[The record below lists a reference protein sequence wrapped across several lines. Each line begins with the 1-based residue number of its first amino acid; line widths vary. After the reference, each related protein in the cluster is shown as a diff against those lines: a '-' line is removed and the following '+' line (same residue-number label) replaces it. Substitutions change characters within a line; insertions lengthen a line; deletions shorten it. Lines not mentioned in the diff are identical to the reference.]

1 MKIRF
6 ANNIEGITGDSDI
19 STEEV
24 SGPIGIERVAKLSKD
39 AIEIAT
45 DIFKT
50 HPEFKQVTLDTMTD
64 EERVLIELSKTKAE
78 LS

>member
-19 STEEV
+19 SLEEV
-24 SGPIGIERVAKLSKD
+24 SDTKDIERVAKLSKY

>member
-19 STEEV
+19 SLEEV
-24 SGPIGIERVAKLSKD
+24 SDTKDIERVAKLSKD
-39 AIEIAT
+39 AIDIAT

>member
-6 ANNIEGITGDSDI
+6 ANNIEGITGDSEI
-19 STEEV
+19 PPEEV
-24 SGPIGIERVAKLSKD
+24 SGPISIERVVKLLKD
-39 AIEIAT
+39 AIGIAT

-64 EERVLIELSKTKAE
+64 EERVLIEVSQTKTE

>member
-19 STEEV
+19 SLEEV
-24 SGPIGIERVAKLSKD
+24 SDTKDIEHVAKLSKD

>member
-19 STEEV
+19 SLEEV
-24 SGPIGIERVAKLSKD
+24 SDTKDIERVAKLSKD

>member
-19 STEEV
+19 SLGEV
-24 SGPIGIERVAKLSKD
+24 SDTKDIERVAKLSKD

>member
-19 STEEV
+19 SLGEV
-24 SGPIGIERVAKLSKD
+24 SGPISIERVAKLSKD

>member
-6 ANNIEGITGDSDI
+6 ANNIEGITGDSEI
-19 STEEV
+19 PPEEV
-24 SGPIGIERVAKLSKD
+24 SGQKGIERVASLSKE
-39 AIEIAT
+39 AIGIAT

-50 HPEFKQVTLDTMTD
+50 HPEFKQVTFDTMTD
-64 EERVLIELSKTKAE
+64 EERVLIEVSQTKTE